1 MSYATPDE
9 LKTRIGASVYDE
21 LYLVGDGPAAG
32 DLEAAA
38 AEIDGAIAFRYRL
51 PITGLRSLM
60 LLRDWNLTLAEERA
74 FARPAGGDY
83 TEKVKARVAQV
94 RKYLDMIRD
103 DAFRL
108 PDGVENGG
116 SSGAGGIALVQCD
129 EPVFRRDKMKGF

>member
-9 LKTRIGASVYDE
+9 LKTRIGPSIYGE
-21 LYLVGDGPAAG
+21 LYLAGDGPAAG

-38 AEIDGAIAFRYRL
+38 AEIDGALAYRYRL
-51 PITGLRSLM
+51 PVTGPRSLA
-60 LLRDWNLTLAEERA
+60 LLKDWTLTLAEERA

-94 RKYLDMIRD
+94 RKYLDMIRE

-108 PDGVENGG
+108 PDGVENAGAG
-116 SSGAGGIALVQCD
+116 GAGGIALVQCD
-129 EPVFRRDKMKGF
+129 EPVFRRDKMRGF